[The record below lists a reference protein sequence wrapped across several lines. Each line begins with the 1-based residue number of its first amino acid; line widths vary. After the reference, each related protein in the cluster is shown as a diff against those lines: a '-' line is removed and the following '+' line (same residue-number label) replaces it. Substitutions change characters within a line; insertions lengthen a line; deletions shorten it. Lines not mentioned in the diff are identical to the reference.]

1 MSRSASDP
9 NLMDDTRARVRR
21 TATPPPRP
29 GAREAAQL
37 PTEAEIQPAD
47 NSSGDEAARQAE
59 AKPEK
64 LQQWPFR
71 QRGIIALALS
81 CCALMLAMGPAA
93 YCWLNQGRAE
103 MADTYRGGAH
113 FPNNKSCG
121 LGAEATHHRPALYL
135 GRDYVNEVAS
145 GGINGLLMMV
155 ATVVAGIGIDLPGQH
170 IFAMGGASLLAYGFS
185 MGFGAFVVEEAKE
198 GFAWSQMQEEYN
210 EVRNMPSSEVDEMI
224 CHYRRRGLS
233 EQDARTVSG
242 ILSQYEDFWVHH
254 MMAEELGL
262 QVHDPNRR
270 DSAGPVT
277 GGIQLPRGGS
287 AALQSG
293 LATGISFLVFGIV
306 PLLGAQQLPPS
317 QSAAG

>member
-64 LQQWPFR
+64 LQLQQWPFR

-135 GRDYVNEVAS
+135 GRDYVNE
-145 GGINGLLMMV
+145 
-155 ATVVAGIGIDLPGQH
+155 
-170 IFAMGGASLLAYGFS
+170 
-185 MGFGAFVVEEAKE
+185 
-198 GFAWSQMQEEYN
+198 
-210 EVRNMPSSEVDEMI
+210 
-224 CHYRRRGLS
+224 
-233 EQDARTVSG
+233 
-242 ILSQYEDFWVHH
+242 
-254 MMAEELGL
+254 
-262 QVHDPNRR
+262 
-270 DSAGPVT
+270 
-277 GGIQLPRGGS
+277 
-287 AALQSG
+287 
-293 LATGISFLVFGIV
+293 
-306 PLLGAQQLPPS
+306 
-317 QSAAG
+317 

>member
-59 AKPEK
+59 AKPDK

-135 GRDYVNEVAS
+135 GRDYVNEVAR
-145 GGINGLLMMV
+145 
-155 ATVVAGIGIDLPGQH
+155 VVAGIGIDLPGQH

-185 MGFGAFVVEEAKE
+185 MGFGAFVVEEANE

-254 MMAEELGL
+254 MMAEELG
-262 QVHDPNRR
+262 
-270 DSAGPVT
+270 
-277 GGIQLPRGGS
+277 IQLPRGGS

-306 PLLGAQQLPPS
+306 PLLGAQQLPPC
-317 QSAAG
+317 QSAAA